1 MIWTEQR
8 PWGRFK
14 NLFENEITKV
24 KLIEVDQEKRL
35 SYQSHRN
42 RQEHW
47 MILKGK
53 ALVTLDGRD
62 VELNTGQAFDIP
74 QEAKHRIQNIGQES
88 LQLIEIQ
95 IGSSFDEKDITR
107 YEDDFGR
114 S

>member
-14 NLFENEITKV
+14 NLFENQIAKV
-24 KLIEVDQEKRL
+24 KLIEIDQDKRL
-35 SYQSHRN
+35 SYQSHLHR
-42 RQEHW
+42 REHW

-53 ALVTLDGRD
+53 ALVTLNDQE
-62 VELNTGQAFDIP
+62 VELCTGQAFDIP
-74 QEAKHRIQNIGQES
+74 QESKHRIQNIGKES

-95 IGSSFDEKDITR
+95 TGSSFDEADITR